1 MNVIRNINSWIFEKN
16 ISMTA
21 PPWIN
26 HLKMIYKMSIN
37 AIQRAICSTISYRD
51 IFDYPMT
58 LPEIHRYL
66 HRIPCTPE
74 ELSDAV
80 WRGPLLDGYLDTDGE
95 YFALHG
101 RRAIF
106 ETRRV
111 RRELS
116 RRKRP
121 LARVFARL
129 LASLP
134 NVRMVAMTGSLA
146 VGNLSASGDID
157 FLLVTDSGSMW
168 RTRAFCRF
176 LALLDNRLGS
186 GAFCPNTFLSMAA
199 LSLPRRSMY
208 DAQELCQMIPL
219 FGDSAYVAVR
229 EANAWTADWL
239 PNADG
244 APMAGEQGDP
254 LSHRLKRC
262 GEWLLDSRSG
272 RALERFEATRKIH
285 RFNETDRLKGAW
297 TRSTDER
304 HSMWDEMRLK
314 IEGAWQQRLEACLS
328 EEGAPALCRSIS
340 TI

>member
-1 MNVIRNINSWIFEKN
+1 LKIIDIDAHF
-16 ISMTA
+16 
-21 PPWIN
+21 WIN
-26 HLKMIYKMSIN
+26 YLKNVYEMTIDSI
-37 AIQRAICSTISYRD
+37 QKAICSTISYRD
-51 IFDYPMT
+51 IFDYPVT
-58 LPEIHRYL
+58 LPEMHRYL
-66 HRIPCTPE
+66 HGIRCTLE
-74 ELSDAV
+74 DVSDAV
-80 WRGPLLDGYLDTDGE
+80 RRGPLLDRYLDTDGE
-95 YFALHG
+95 YFALRG

-106 ETRRV
+106 ETRRI

-157 FLLVTDSGSMW
+157 FLLVTDSGSLW

-176 LALLDNRLGS
+176 LALLDNRVG
-186 GAFCPNTFLSMAA
+186 GVFCPNTFLSMAA
-199 LSLPRRSMY
+199 LSLPRQSMY

-219 FGDSAYVAVR
+219 FGDGTYAAVR
-229 EANAWTADWL
+229 AANAWTADWL

-254 LSHRLKRC
+254 LSRRLKRC
-262 GEWLLDSRSG
+262 GEWLLDSPAG
-272 RALERFEATRKIH
+272 RALEKFEATRKIH
-285 RFNETDRLKGAW
+285 RFNETNHLKGAW

-314 IEGAWQQRLEACLS
+314 IERAWQQRLEACLS
-328 EEGAPALCRSIS
+328 EEEAPAACRSIS
-340 TI
+340 TT